1 MYPPRQGRVRED
13 RGSDPIL
20 NDGEIIDRSMGG
32 KVTVRVRM
40 CASGKPR
47 ARLFAKQPTSL
58 SPGKSLCERV
68 MAEKAKRTR
77 ED

>member
-1 MYPPRQGRVRED
+1 MRTL
-13 RGSDPIL
+13 GSDPVL

-32 KVTVRVRM
+32 KVKLRIWM
-40 CASGKPR
+40 CASGKPQ
-47 ARLFAKQPTSL
+47 ARFFAKRSTSL